1 MEKEL
6 EKKQLLINCKIVIT
20 ETSQRVQLS
29 ETDNFGMIQDTWVMP
44 QISLFLFKI
53 TNTGG

>member
-6 EKKQLLINCKIVIT
+6 ENKELLINCKIVIT

-29 ETDNFGMIQDTWVMP
+29 ETDNFGMI
-44 QISLFLFKI
+44 
-53 TNTGG
+53 

>member
-6 EKKQLLINCKIVIT
+6 ENKQLLINCKIVIT

-29 ETDNFGMIQDTWVMP
+29 ETDNLGMIQDTWVMP

>member
-6 EKKQLLINCKIVIT
+6 ENKQLLINCKIVIT